1 MVMDHNGECRIGV
14 KLQSVLRWVKLKIKK
29 LHKDRCDLRGN
40 FVRLHHLP
48 SPLGWR
54 CSANP
59 RATPGGFFG
68 DARGVRGWH
77 RRSSRTQLCK
87 RAQNDARTCNACK
100 LGLEGS
106 CPNGFGRGT
115 NPAARRIGS
124 RRTRMRRPSGASPRR
139 SGENGD
145 EKAPRLH
152 TRASLQGKLMEAA
165 TRCANWSRTCGR
177 SSHTS
182 FRRRRRLGQVG
193 WIEQAVTSTLPV
205 HPASDRRSGSNNTF
219 QVRREDT

>member
-1 MVMDHNGECRIGV
+1 MDHNGECRIGV

-54 CSANP
+54 CSATPP
-59 RATPGGFFG
+59 RGFFWRWPWR
-68 DARGVRGWH
+68 ARQAPAGITHSTFQASAERRRAVQWLQARPRGI
-77 RRSSRTQLCK
+77 
-87 RAQNDARTCNACK
+87 
-100 LGLEGS
+100 G
-106 CPNGFGRGT
+106 PNGFGRGT
-115 NPAARRIGS
+115 NPAACRIGS
-124 RRTRMRRPSGASPRR
+124 RRRARMRQPSGASPRR
-139 SGENGD
+139 SGKNGD
-145 EKAPRLH
+145 EEAPRLH

-182 FRRRRRLGQVG
+182 FRRRRRPGQVG

-205 HPASDRRSGSNNTF
+205 HPASDRR
-219 QVRREDT
+219 